1 MIVAGMTNVINPIS
15 IPCRYGPILATKPS
29 TSPPNLATSTNDI
42 AASKNGVVSLPVTFR
57 NPTINPR
64 TINTVVATVLP
75 VGLKIPTIKA
85 ITTPNINAQLPTF
98 ASILVPFAIHITLQF
113 VNFYILKNPY
123 VFINFLPFRFQK
135 IYKQPSFTM
144 IGEIMIEWIITIVVV
159 VILLILI
166 LMYNRFVVL
175 RNRIDNAWAQIDV
188 QLKRRFDL
196 IPNLVET
203 VKGYAK
209 HEKKVFTEVTKAR
222 TALMEAKTIPEKAKA
237 NNMLS
242 ETLKSLFAVAE
253 NYPKLEASENF
264 RMLQEELSGTE
275 SKIACARQAYN
286 DSVLSYN
293 NGTQQFPGSMIAGMF
308 NFKERDFFK
317 TDEVEKKNVKV
328 AFE

>member
-1 MIVAGMTNVINPIS
+1 
-15 IPCRYGPILATKPS
+15 
-29 TSPPNLATSTNDI
+29 
-42 AASKNGVVSLPVTFR
+42 
-57 NPTINPR
+57 
-64 TINTVVATVLP
+64 
-75 VGLKIPTIKA
+75 
-85 ITTPNINAQLPTF
+85 
-98 ASILVPFAIHITLQF
+98 
-113 VNFYILKNPY
+113 
-123 VFINFLPFRFQK
+123 
-135 IYKQPSFTM
+135 M
-144 IGEIMIEWIITIVVV
+144 IGWIITGVVV
-159 VILLILI
+159 FIVFILI
-166 LMYNRFVVL
+166 VMYNRFVVL

-222 TALMEAKTIPEKAKA
+222 TAMMEAKTVPEKAKA
-237 NNMLS
+237 NNMMS

-275 SKIACARQAYN
+275 SKIAYARQAYN

-293 NGTQQFPGSMIAGMF
+293 NGTQQFPGSMVAGMF
-308 NFKERDFFK
+308 NFKVREFFK